1 MFEVFT
7 KLRPGFLFWLLIAA
21 CCFCN
26 ADPLDTSR
34 YIGLDEIKPG
44 MDAYCLTCYKG
55 TKVEKFTLEVLDVIR
70 NARPGRDAIL
80 VQGTDPRFIHTGP
93 VMGCSGSPVYI
104 NGRLAG
110 ALAWAWGLSKDPLYQ
125 VTPIEEMLEVG
136 RSSYADTQDRMAFA
150 FDFTTPIDIEQID
163 RQITQSRSSMVS
175 ARRARCPLV
184 VSGLPE
190 SVCELLA
197 PMMRP
202 LGFMPVAGIGG
213 GSDTGSDQDT
223 TLVPGATLAIPLVE
237 GDIKM
242 AAIGTVTEVDGDKV
256 YAFGHNFFGYGAID
270 LPMATGKVHTI
281 VSNLYASF
289 KLASAL
295 KTVGALQIDEAAAV
309 VGRIGAKAK
318 MIPLTITVDRYN
330 DTQQQ
335 VYNCRIANNRIITPS
350 LLGASV
356 AGAAYMR
363 GSLPPDNTVEYKV
376 TIDLE
381 GADAISFANIS
392 TSVNISEMIR
402 ESIVPVAVIM
412 NNPYQK
418 VDLKSIDID
427 INIEHQNLMSRI
439 WSVNLSDSTVKAGQ
453 TIDVEVVLESVLSP
467 KKKFQYRLTIPQDLR
482 PGKYEFVVMGGYD
495 YVKFLRK
502 KVPQRFIP
510 QNLTSLI
517 DALNKVLRIKRD
529 RLYCVLALPSGGVSL
544 DKAELPDLP
553 ATKALILQDAKRT
566 LRTKPY
572 SHWLEKSFDA
582 GLVVIDR
589 KLMRIKVER

>member
-1 MFEVFT
+1 MFEAFT
-7 KLRPGFLFWLLIAA
+7 KLRPVFLVWLLIAV

-26 ADPLDTSR
+26 ADQLDTSK
-34 YIGLDEIKPG
+34 YISLDEIKPG

-70 NARPGRDAIL
+70 DARPRRDAIL

-110 ALAWAWGLSKDPLYQ
+110 ALAWAWGQSKDPIYL

-136 RSSYADTQDRMAFA
+136 SARYTNTQNRMAFA

-163 RQITQSRSSMVS
+163 RQITQSRSSMLS
-175 ARRARCPLV
+175 DGSTRCPLV
-184 VSGLPE
+184 ISGLPE
-190 SVCELLA
+190 SVCERLA

-202 LGFMPVAGIGG
+202 LGFMPVVGIGG
-213 GSDTGSDQDT
+213 GSDTGHQDT
-223 TLVPGATLAIPLVE
+223 TLTPGATLAIPLVD

-242 AAIGTVTEVDGDKV
+242 AVIGTVTEVDGDKV
-256 YAFGHNFFGYGAID
+256 YALGHDFFGYGAID

-281 VSNLYASF
+281 VANRYASF

-295 KTVGALQIDEAAAV
+295 RTVGALRIDEAAAV
-309 VGRIGAKAK
+309 VGQIGAKAK

-412 NNPYQK
+412 NNPYQN
-418 VDLKSIDID
+418 VDIKSIDVGVSIEPQ
-427 INIEHQNLMSRI
+427 NIVSRI

-467 KKKFQYRLTIPQDLR
+467 KKKFQYSLTIPQDLR
-482 PGKYEFVVMGGYD
+482 PGKYEFVVMGGYE
-495 YVKFLRK
+495 YVRFLRK
-502 KVPQRFIP
+502 KVPHRFIP
-510 QNLTSLI
+510 QNLNSLI

-529 RLYCVLALPSGGVSL
+529 KLYCVLALPSGGVSVE
-544 DKAELPDLP
+544 KAELPDLP
-553 ATKALILQDAKRT
+553 ATKAMVLQDAKRT

-572 SHWLEKSFDA
+572 SHWLEKNFDA

-589 KLMRIKVER
+589 KRMSIKVEK